1 MVLIEEDEFREGSEE
16 EQVAAIRRTG
26 PELDEDTVRALTDLL
41 SYLSNE
47 WVLPYDLARV
57 HVACLLPH

>member
-1 MVLIEEDEFREGSEE
+1 MVLIEEDEFRELSEE

-26 PELDEDTVRALTDLL
+26 AELDEGTIKALTDLL

-47 WVLPYDLARV
+47 
-57 HVACLLPH
+57 